1 MTESAPAWPAAPDA
15 VATSESAAPSAD
27 VAVLI
32 GRFQPVHRAHVGL
45 LHEAL
50 RIAPHVVVVI
60 GSAFHARTPRNP
72 WTWRER
78 AEMIRQALPQ
88 ADRDRVHMLPVRD
101 LYDLPRWTAVVR
113 REVQEAAARLSA
125 GPAAR
130 LALVG
135 HFKEDTSAYLR
146 GFEGWTL
153 HRVPQLGVVDATAL
167 RDAYFEREGQPAN
180 ERLAGLSA
188 LAPDSTLTM
197 LRAWMTDPDC
207 AEMAAEWRALR
218 DYRAAWASAPW
229 PPVFVTV
236 DALVRCRD
244 QVLLI
249 RRAEAPGRGLLAL
262 PGGFIDVHERL
273 LTSALRELQEE
284 TALDVPEAEL
294 LAALRQTRVFDHPD
308 RSQRGRTITH
318 GYYFDLGNRPLPAAR
333 AGDDAAHLEWV
344 GIDELPALEDR
355 FHDDHFHLLDTFLG
369 LLETDGAQA

>member
-15 VATSESAAPSAD
+15 VATSESAAPTAD

-88 ADRDRVHMLPVRD
+88 VDRDRVHMLPVRD

-113 REVQEAAARLSA
+113 REVQAAAARLST

-146 GFEGWTL
+146 GFEGWSL

-167 RDAYFEREGQPAN
+167 RDAYFEREGLPAN

-188 LAPDSTLTM
+188 LAPDSTLTDD
-197 LRAWMTDPDC
+197 LKYVHDNGINRIQ
-207 AEMAAEWRALR
+207 LGF
-218 DYRAAWASAPW
+218 S
-229 PPVFVTV
+229 
-236 DALVRCRD
+236 
-244 QVLLI
+244 
-249 RRAEAPGRGLLAL
+249 LA
-262 PGGFIDVHERL
+262 D
-273 LTSALRELQEE
+273 S
-284 TALDVPEAEL
+284 
-294 LAALRQTRVFDHPD
+294 
-308 RSQRGRTITH
+308 
-318 GYYFDLGNRPLPAAR
+318 
-333 AGDDAAHLEWV
+333 
-344 GIDELPALEDR
+344 
-355 FHDDHFHLLDTFLG
+355 
-369 LLETDGAQA
+369 